1 MKGRLYRWVLLAMLF
16 TVDGEKSFTRNDLI
30 LLNHS
35 TIRKIARM
43 LHQDIAHVFRSEK
56 QHHWHPSE
64 VNGCHIS
71 IGLLKLL
78 KKAQWVLSQ
87 REKVA
92 DIGQPSWTRREGCFC
107 CLKIFGGGGHLLPF
121 SLPVNCSL
129 TPYYVS

>member
-1 MKGRLYRWVLLAMLF
+1 MKGRLYRAALLAMLF
-16 TVDGEKSFTRNDLI
+16 TVDGEKSFTCNALI

-56 QHHWHPSE
+56 HHHWHPSE

-92 DIGQPSWTRREGCFC
+92 HISQPSCPRLGR
-107 CLKIFGGGGHLLPF
+107 
-121 SLPVNCSL
+121 V
-129 TPYYVS
+129 